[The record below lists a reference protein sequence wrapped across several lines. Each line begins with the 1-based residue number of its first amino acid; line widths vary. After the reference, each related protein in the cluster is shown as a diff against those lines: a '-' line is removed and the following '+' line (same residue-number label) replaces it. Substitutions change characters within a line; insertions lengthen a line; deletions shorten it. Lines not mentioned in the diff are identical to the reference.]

1 MTTADTRSPEPAADT
16 AADIEDTGTFQVLV
30 SYYDG
35 EDFNGDWRWGADCP
49 AVGAATDG
57 RTREEALEM
66 VKDAI
71 QCLLSAYPPG
81 QYPLRSEEAMAE
93 ACAEYETEGWGEY
106 TLDWVT
112 ISGPN
117 PYR

>member
-1 MTTADTRSPEPAADT
+1 MTSANTHASQQDGAASDS
-16 AADIEDTGTFQVLV
+16 IEDVGTFQVLV
-30 SYYDG
+30 SYYDA
-35 EDFNGDWRWGADCP
+35 EDFKGDWRWGADCP
-49 AVGAATDG
+49 AVGVATDG
-57 RTREEALEM
+57 RTRDEALEM

-71 QCLLSAYPPG
+71 QCLLSDYPPG
-81 QYPLRSEEAMAE
+81 EFPLRSEDAMAE
-93 ACAEYETEGWGEY
+93 LCSECEAEEWGKY

>member
-1 MTTADTRSPEPAADT
+1 MTSANTNAFQQVAAPAADH
-16 AADIEDTGTFQVLV
+16 EDAGTFQVLV

-35 EDFNGDWRWGADCP
+35 EDFNGDWRWCADAP
-49 AVGAATDG
+49 EIGVASDG
-57 RTREEALEM
+57 RTYEEALEM

-71 QCLLSAYPPG
+71 QCFMSGYPSG
-81 QYPLRSEEAMAE
+81 QFPVCPPNAMAIARSEYAD
-93 ACAEYETEGWGEY
+93 EGLEY
-106 TLDWVT
+106 TLDKVT